1 MKIQFFLAI
10 MYLTGYWWQ
19 SCPECPLMADRWC
32 PLGQGELSC
41 YNIESLT
48 VDHSIYCVWRVSLK
62 SDCGPQYI
70 LCLESAWLW
79 TTVYLVFGECLTVDH
94 SIYCVCVSM
103 CVHQKQQTQ
112 ILKKSTCIVPTNKSI
127 SFSVFTHVQWV
138 KSHCPLPVV
147 HFLPMY
153 VMEWKYNSDG
163 QQVLQYQ

>member
-70 LCLESAWLW
+70 LCLEIVSKVWLW
-79 TTVYLVFGECLTVDH
+79 TTVYIVFGECLTVDH
-94 SIYCVCVSM
+94 SISCVWRVSD
-103 CVHQKQQTQ
+103 CGPQY
-112 ILKKSTCIVPTNKSI
+112 ILCLCLYVCTSKTADTDFEKEYLHC
-127 SFSVFTHVQWV
+127 TH
-138 KSHCPLPVV
+138 
-147 HFLPMY
+147 
-153 VMEWKYNSDG
+153 
-163 QQVLQYQ
+163 